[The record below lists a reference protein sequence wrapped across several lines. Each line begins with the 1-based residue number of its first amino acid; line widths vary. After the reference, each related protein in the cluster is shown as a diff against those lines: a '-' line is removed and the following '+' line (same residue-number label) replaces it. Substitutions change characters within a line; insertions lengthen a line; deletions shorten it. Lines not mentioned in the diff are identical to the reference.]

1 MRVGIVDDQQLV
13 RHGFITLLTDKEDME
28 VVGEASDGREAVL
41 LADRA
46 CPHALLMDV
55 QMPEYSGIDATRE
68 ILATCRTARLSF

>member
-1 MRVGIVDDQQLV
+1 M
-13 RHGFITLLTDKEDME
+13 TLLTDKEDME

-68 ILATCRTARLSF
+68 ILADLPDC

>member
-1 MRVGIVDDQQLV
+1 M
-13 RHGFITLLTDKEDME
+13 TLLTDKEDME

>member
-1 MRVGIVDDQQLV
+1 
-13 RHGFITLLTDKEDME
+13 ME